1 MRVLLL
7 GFGPFPGAP
16 RNPSAALAQ
25 KLARRRRPLL
35 ADLERRAHVLATTYA
50 AVDRDLPKL
59 LADQPDIVLVFG
71 LAARRRHVCV
81 ETRARNA
88 QSVLFPDAGGHRP
101 RCSQIERG
109 GPQAHVG
116 RAPFHRLLAALRAHH
131 VPARLSR
138 DAGRYLCNYAYWRAL
153 AHAANGGPLV
163 QFVHI
168 PALARSPQPHRR
180 GRRPVPSLEQLA
192 RAAERLLIALAAAS
206 KAQQPGTR
214 WCKETAFLIP
224 SRSAPPATS
233 A

>member
-59 LADQPDIVLVFG
+59 LADKPDIVLVFG
-71 LAARRRHVCV
+71 LAARRRDVCI
-81 ETRARNA
+81 EMRARNA
-88 QSVLFPDAGGHRP
+88 LSVLFPDAGGYRP
-101 RCSQIERG
+101 RQSQIERG
-109 GPQAHVG
+109 GPDAHVG
-116 RAPFHRLLAALRAHH
+116 RAPFHRLLGALRADR

-153 AHAANGGPLV
+153 AHAPDGRPLV

-168 PALARSPQPHRR
+168 PALARNPRPRWR
-180 GRRPVPSLEQLA
+180 GGRRAPSLAQLV

-206 KAQQPGTR
+206 KAHRPARGGAR
-214 WCKETAFLIP
+214 ETHSQ
-224 SRSAPPATS
+224 SRTAARRPH
-233 A
+233 